1 MDIAVLDWLNLIVRW
16 AHVIVGIAWI
26 GSSFYFVWKDNSL
39 TPSADDPEQKRLQ
52 GEIWMVHG
60 GGFYHAQKYKVA
72 PSHLPEDL
80 HWFKW
85 ESYSTWLTGMA
96 LLAIVYYLAGP
107 SVLLPLDSQLGYLA
121 GITVGLGLLA
131 GGWLVY
137 DGLCRSPVARDDR
150 LLGLAVVGLIVAIT
164 YAALW
169 LLNDRAAFLHVG
181 AAMATIMTANV
192 FFTIIPNQKKIV
204 AAMRA
209 GQTPDPKLG
218 LAGKQRSVHNTYL
231 TLPVVFLMLSNH
243 YPMIYGHPYAGVLL
257 LAICA
262 LGALVRHAFV
272 LRHTGRMPVWLL
284 PASGAA
290 MAVLIVGA
298 AGVKTLAPS
307 DAPASLDAGGGTGG
321 DAGGGSGGDASHLQ
335 PVAMAIVEQRCT
347 ACHAQEPS
355 YRGFDAP
362 PKGIVLES
370 PAQVR
375 RWSASVLQQSVDS
388 HAMPI
393 GNVTQMQPEERALL
407 DRWLRQ
413 TNSP

>member
-1 MDIAVLDWLNLIVRW
+1 MELAILDWLNLIARW

-39 TPSADDPEQKRLQ
+39 TPTADDPQQKRLQ

-72 PSHLPEDL
+72 PSHLPDEL

-107 SVLLPLDSQLGYLA
+107 SVLLPVGSTLSYPV
-121 GITVGLGLLA
+121 GIAVGLGLLA

-137 DGLCRSPVARDDR
+137 DGLCRSPIARDDR
-150 LLGLAVVGLIVAIT
+150 LLGLAVVALIVAIT

-169 LLNDRAAFLHVG
+169 LLSDRAAFLHVG

-209 GQTPDPKLG
+209 GETPDPKLG
-218 LAGKQRSVHNTYL
+218 LTGKQRSVHNTYL

-243 YPMIYGHPYAGVLL
+243 YPMVYGHPYAGVLL

-262 LGALVRHAFV
+262 LGALVRHALV
-272 LRHTGRMPVWLL
+272 LRHTGRMPAWLL
-284 PASGAA
+284 PAGGAA
-290 MAVLIVGA
+290 MAALIVGA
-298 AGVKTLAPS
+298 AGVKTLAPG
-307 DAPASLDAGGGTGG
+307 DAPAA
-321 DAGGGSGGDASHLQ
+321 AEANREASHLR
-335 PVAMAIVEQRCT
+335 PVAMAIVQQRCT
-347 ACHAQEPS
+347 ACHAREPS
-355 YRGFDAP
+355 YQGFDAP
-362 PKGIVLES
+362 PKGIVLET

-407 DRWLRQ
+407 ARWLRGGEER
-413 TNSP
+413 

>member
-1 MDIAVLDWLNLIVRW
+1 MELAILDWLNLIARW

-39 TPSADDPEQKRLQ
+39 TPTAEDPQQKRLQ

-96 LLAIVYYLAGP
+96 LLAIAYYLAGP
-107 SVLLPLDSQLGYLA
+107 SVLLPVDSGLGYA
-121 GITVGLGLLA
+121 SGIAVGLGLLA
-131 GGWLVY
+131 GGWLIY

-150 LLGLAVVGLIVAIT
+150 WLGFGVVALLVAIT

-169 LLNDRAAFLHVG
+169 LLSDRAAFLHVG

-192 FFTIIPNQKKIV
+192 FFVIIPNQKKIV

-209 GQTPDPKLG
+209 GETPDPKLG

-243 YPMIYGHPYAGVLL
+243 YPMVYGHAYAGVLL

-298 AGVKTLAPS
+298 AGVKTLAPNE
-307 DAPASLDAGGGTGG
+307 APAAADAGGG
-321 DAGGGSGGDASHLQ
+321 ASHLQ
-335 PVAMAIVEQRCT
+335 HVAMTIVQQRCT
-347 ACHAQEPS
+347 VCHAEAPS
-355 YRGFDAP
+355 YQGFDAP
-362 PKGIVLES
+362 PKGIVLET

-375 RWSASVLQQSVDS
+375 RWSAGVLQQSVDS

-393 GNVTQMQPEERALL
+393 GNVTRMQPEERALL
-407 DRWLRQ
+407 ARWLRQ
-413 TNSP
+413 TIDPG

>member
-1 MDIAVLDWLNLIVRW
+1 MDIAILDWLNLIARW

-39 TPSADDPEQKRLQ
+39 TPTADDPEQKRLQ

-60 GGFYHAQKYKVA
+60 GGFYHAEKYKVA

-107 SVLLPLDSQLGYLA
+107 SVLLPVGSGLSYSS
-121 GITVGLGLLA
+121 GIAVGLGLLA

-137 DGLCRSPVARDDR
+137 DVLCRSPVARDDR
-150 LLGLAVVGLIVAIT
+150 LLGLAVVALLVAVT

-169 LLNDRAAFLHVG
+169 LLSDRAAFLHVG

-192 FFTIIPNQKKIV
+192 FFVIIPNQKKIV

-209 GQTPDPKLG
+209 GETPDPKLG

-243 YPMIYGHPYAGVLL
+243 YPSVYSHPYAGVLL

-298 AGVKTLAPS
+298 AGVKTLAPNE
-307 DAPASLDAGGGTGG
+307 APAA
-321 DAGGGSGGDASHLQ
+321 AEASGGASHLQ
-335 PVAMAIVEQRCT
+335 PVAMAIVAQRCT
-347 ACHAQEPS
+347 SCHAEEPS
-355 YRGFDAP
+355 YQGFDAP
-362 PKGIVLES
+362 PKGIVLET

-375 RWSASVLQQSVDS
+375 RWQASVLQQSVDS

-407 DRWLRQ
+407 ARWLRE
-413 TNSP
+413 TNQ

>member
-1 MDIAVLDWLNLIVRW
+1 MELAILDWLNLIARW

-39 TPSADDPEQKRLQ
+39 TPSADDPKQKRLQ

-72 PSHLPEDL
+72 PRHLPEDL

-107 SVLLPLDSQLGYLA
+107 SVLLPLDSQLGYGA
-121 GITVGLGLLA
+121 GIAVGLGLLA

-137 DGLCRSPVARDDR
+137 DGLCRSPVAKDDR
-150 LLGLAVVGLIVAIT
+150 LLGLAVVALIVAIT
-164 YAALW
+164 YLALW
-169 LLNDRAAFLHVG
+169 LLSERAAFLHVG

-209 GQTPDPKLG
+209 GETPDPKLG

-243 YPMIYGHPYAGVLL
+243 YPMVYGHPYAGVLL

-284 PASGAA
+284 PATGAA

-298 AGVKTLAPS
+298 AGVQTLQPT
-307 DAPASLDAGGGTGG
+307 DAPAAAEAGGT
-321 DAGGGSGGDASHLQ
+321 DPLQ
-335 PVAMAIVEQRCT
+335 PVAMAIVQQRCT
-347 ACHAQEPS
+347 VCHAREPS
-355 YRGFDAP
+355 YQGFDAP
-362 PKGIVLES
+362 PKGIVLET
-370 PAQVR
+370 PAEVR
-375 RWSASVLQQSVDS
+375 RWSSSVLQQSVDS

-393 GNVTQMQPEERALL
+393 GNVTQMQPEERELL
-407 DRWLRQ
+407 ARWLRRAAD
-413 TNSP
+413 

>member
-1 MDIAVLDWLNLIVRW
+1 MDIAALDWLNLIVRW

-39 TPSADDPEQKRLQ
+39 TPTADDPAQKRLQ

-72 PSHLPEDL
+72 PNHLPEDL

-107 SVLLPLDSQLGYLA
+107 SVLLPLDSQLGYPTGVA
-121 GITVGLGLLA
+121 VGLGLLA

-137 DGLCRSPVARDDR
+137 DGLCRSPLSRDDR
-150 LLGLAVVGLIVAIT
+150 LLGLAVAALIVAIT

-169 LLNDRAAFLHVG
+169 LLSDRAAFLHVG

-209 GQTPDPKLG
+209 GETPDPKLG

-243 YPMIYGHPYAGVLL
+243 YPMVYSHPYAGVLL

-262 LGALVRHAFV
+262 LGALTRHAFV

-290 MAVLIVGA
+290 MALLIAGA

-307 DAPASLDAGGGTGG
+307 DAPASVEATGG
-321 DAGGGSGGDASHLQ
+321 AAHLR
-335 PVAMAIVEQRCT
+335 PVAMTIVEQRCT
-347 ACHAQEPS
+347 VCHAQDPS
-355 YRGFDAP
+355 YQGFDAP
-362 PKGIVLES
+362 PNGILLET
-370 PAQVR
+370 PADVR
-375 RWSASVLQQSVDS
+375 RWQASVLQQSIDS

-393 GNVTQMQPEERALL
+393 GNVTRMQPEERALL
-407 DRWLRQ
+407 ARWLRQ
-413 TNSP
+413 TNDP

>member
-1 MDIAVLDWLNLIVRW
+1 MELAILDWLNLIARW

-39 TPSADDPEQKRLQ
+39 TPTADDPKQKRLQ

-107 SVLLPLDSQLGYLA
+107 SVLLPVESDLGYGA
-121 GITVGLGLLA
+121 GIAVGLGLLA

-137 DGLCRSPVARDDR
+137 DGLCRSPVAKDDR
-150 LLGLAVVGLIVAIT
+150 LLGLAVVGLIVALT
-164 YAALW
+164 YLALW

-209 GQTPDPKLG
+209 GETPDPKLG

-243 YPMIYGHPYAGVLL
+243 YPMVYGHPYAGVLL

-290 MAVLIVGA
+290 MAVLIAGA
-298 AGVKTLAPS
+298 AGVKTLAPNET
-307 DAPASLDAGGGTGG
+307 PAAAEASAGT
-321 DAGGGSGGDASHLQ
+321 SHLQ
-335 PVAMAIVEQRCT
+335 PVAMTIVEQRCT
-347 ACHAQEPS
+347 VCHAQEPS
-355 YRGFDAP
+355 YQGFDAP
-362 PKGIVLES
+362 PNGIVLET

-393 GNVTQMQPEERALL
+393 GNVTQMQPEERELL
-407 DRWLRQ
+407 ARWLRE
-413 TNSP
+413 TNDPG

>member
-39 TPSADDPEQKRLQ
+39 TPTADDPEQKRLQ

-72 PSHLPEDL
+72 PEHLPQDL

-107 SVLLPLDSQLGYLA
+107 SVLLPLESQLSYPA
-121 GITVGLGLLA
+121 GIAVGLGLLA

-137 DGLCRSPVARDDR
+137 DGLCRSPVAKDDR
-150 LLGLAVVGLIVAIT
+150 LLGLAVVALIVAIT
-164 YAALW
+164 YLALW
-169 LLNDRAAFLHVG
+169 LLGDRAAFLHVG

-209 GQTPDPKLG
+209 GATPDPKLG

-243 YPMIYGHPYAGVLL
+243 YPMVYGHAYAGVLL

-298 AGVKTLAPS
+298 AGVKTLQPS
-307 DAPASLDAGGGTGG
+307 DAPAAAEATGTA
-321 DAGGGSGGDASHLQ
+321 DHLQ

-347 ACHAQEPS
+347 ACHAREPS
-355 YRGFDAP
+355 YQGFDAP
-362 PKGIVLES
+362 PKGIVLET

-375 RWSASVLQQSVDS
+375 RWSAGVLQQSVDS

-393 GNVTQMQPEERALL
+393 GNVTQMHPEERALL
-407 DRWLRQ
+407 ARWLRGGEE
-413 TNSP
+413 

>member
-1 MDIAVLDWLNLIVRW
+1 
-16 AHVIVGIAWI
+16 
-26 GSSFYFVWKDNSL
+26 
-39 TPSADDPEQKRLQ
+39 
-52 GEIWMVHG
+52 MVHG

-72 PSHLPEDL
+72 PRHLPEEL

-107 SVLLPLDSQLGYLA
+107 SVLLPAESELGYA
-121 GITVGLGLLA
+121 GGVAVGLGLLA

-137 DGLCRSPVARDDR
+137 DGLCRSPVAKDDR
-150 LLGLAVVGLIVAIT
+150 VLGAAVVALIVALT
-164 YAALW
+164 YLALW

-209 GQTPDPKLG
+209 GETPDPKLG

-243 YPMIYGHPYAGVLL
+243 YPTVYGHPYAGVLL

-298 AGVKTLAPS
+298 AGVKTLAPNE
-307 DAPASLDAGGGTGG
+307 APAAAEATGG
-321 DAGGGSGGDASHLQ
+321 ADHLR
-335 PVAMAIVEQRCT
+335 PVAMTIVEQRCT
-347 ACHAQEPS
+347 VCHAREPS
-355 YRGFDAP
+355 DRGFDAP
-362 PKGIVLES
+362 PKGIVLET

-375 RWSASVLQQSVDS
+375 RWSSSVLQQSVDS

-393 GNVTQMQPEERALL
+393 GNVTQMQSEERALL
-407 DRWLRQ
+407 ARWLRE
-413 TNSP
+413 TNR